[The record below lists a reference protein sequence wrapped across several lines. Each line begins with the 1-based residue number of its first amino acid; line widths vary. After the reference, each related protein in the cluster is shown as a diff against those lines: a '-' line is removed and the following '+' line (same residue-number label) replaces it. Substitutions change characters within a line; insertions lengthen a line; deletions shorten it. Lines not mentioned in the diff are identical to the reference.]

1 MKIILNGLGVT
12 LDEVLTKLQEE
23 GAPRFAVALSQS
35 EYAKNPDQ
43 REPGNAVIV
52 MTAAEFQKLEEEQ
65 RDAIETVLAAQEL
78 GAQVV
83 FRS

>member
-1 MKIILNGLGVT
+1 MKIILNGLNVT
-12 LDEVLTKLQEE
+12 LAEVLTRLQEE
-23 GAPRFAVALSQS
+23 GAPRFAVALSRS
-35 EYAKNPDQ
+35 DYAKNPNE
-43 REPGNAVIV
+43 RKPGNAVIV

-65 RDAIETVLAAQEL
+65 RHTVEMVLAAQQL